1 MTTIG
6 ITLDTPS
13 VNEASVATFARAG
26 ASYIRFIAKGIAPSL
41 YLNLADAFLDCAQAI
56 RPDFEIVIDLPG
68 KRPRLGSTLEE
79 ITIFEGMTVL
89 LVDEVARP
97 ETYRSNL
104 VVPTINLMIFKG
116 SIRTGDRLLI
126 SDGATELKV
135 LEVLPVGVLAEAVQP
150 TALLSPNRSILLP
163 DTDVE
168 YQPLS
173 ETDLAMI
180 QAVAQSDHRTAKV
193 ALSMVESADAIS
205 HVRLM
210 LPDAKLIAKIET
222 RRGVLRRSEIVQ
234 SCDSVMLAR
243 GDLSLSLGLDAL
255 PAASDLILNECHAQ
269 GRELIL
275 ATGLVDGVELKGK
288 PTIADLTD
296 LWYFWNQGVRNYLV
310 SGGRASQHG
319 RQSVQALS
327 AALTDFRFATDDFLA
342 GDLPGDGHK

>member
-6 ITLDTPS
+6 ITLDTQS
-13 VNEASVATFARAG
+13 VNEASVATFARSG

-41 YLNLADAFLDCAQAI
+41 YLNLADAFLNCALAI
-56 RPDFEIVIDLPG
+56 RPDFEIVVDLPG

-79 ITIFEGMTVL
+79 VTVYEGMTVL

-104 VVPTINLMIFKG
+104 VVPTVNLMVYKDLVG
-116 SIRTGDRLLI
+116 PGDRLLI

-135 LEVLPVGVLAEAVQP
+135 LDVLPVGLLAEAIRP
-150 TALLSPNRSILLP
+150 KAFLSPNRSILLP
-163 DTDVE
+163 DTDIQ

-180 QAVAQSDHRTAKV
+180 QAISQSDLARSKI
-193 ALSMVESADAIS
+193 ALSMVESAESIS
-205 HVRLM
+205 RVRAM
-210 LPDAKLIAKIET
+210 LPEAKLIAKIET
-222 RRGVLRRSEIVQ
+222 RRGVIERSEIVR
-234 SCDSVMLAR
+234 SCDAVMLAR
-243 GDLSLSLGLDAL
+243 GDLSLSLGVNAL
-255 PAASDLILNECHAQ
+255 PAASDLIVEECQSQ

-275 ATGLVDGVELKGK
+275 ATGLVDGIELQGRV
-288 PTIADLTD
+288 TIADLTD
-296 LWYFWNQGVRNYLV
+296 LWYFWNRGIRNYLV

-319 RQSVQALS
+319 RQTLQALS

-342 GDLPGDGHK
+342 AKTYDN